1 MPDADKHEELKTSE
15 VWRVFYGYFPGF
27 FFIVTFLGFTSV
39 IKYDS
44 VKNLVTTGKIKEAK
58 LHLMLVYKN
67 CNADNVDQYVA
78 YIRSKSGKATSN
90 LTLGDAF
97 TNPRYRR
104 ATWVNVGYI
113 VFHELTGINV
123 IL

>member
-1 MPDADKHEELKTSE
+1 
-15 VWRVFYGYFPGF
+15 
-27 FFIVTFLGFTSV
+27 
-39 IKYDS
+39 
-44 VKNLVTTGKIKEAK
+44 
-58 LHLMLVYKN
+58 MLVYKN
-67 CNADNVDQYVA
+67 CNVDNVDQYVE

-90 LTLGDAF
+90 LTLKDAF